1 MLRLI
6 PINAQT
12 QGSTD
17 RFAAARKSLLD
28 DSAVQRGQIS
38 WSFRDV
44 ATGQELDAFE
54 QKKMM
59 IPASTQKV
67 FTTAI
72 AINSLDISY
81 VFQTKIAVTGRIK
94 RGKLTG
100 DLIVHGD
107 GDPSFGSGIAGALS
121 GDSVLYKIGKMLQD
135 SGISKINGNIIIDP
149 FIWPYDHSVIP
160 RNWTWEDIG
169 NYYGAGAWGLNWRSN
184 EFDIRFTAG
193 KNYNETSRTEIL
205 STWAK
210 YLKLESSVK
219 SNTYEKRDIY
229 IYSSP
234 LSERVF
240 ADGAQLIGSEPNIER
255 AALPDPPRAFG
266 LELKNYLA
274 SIGIEHNGELNT
286 QSSQSISA
294 PTWMVFNSP
303 PLSDLVFETN
313 QKSNNL
319 FAECIGKKLAINQI
333 GSSDYPTGKMLE
345 LKLNEYKPYS
355 DSAMHLVDGC
365 GLSRNNSI
373 CTSFQSQFLR
383 SQTKATR
390 FPYFLQ
396 SLPKAGEEGTMKN
409 FPKAN
414 QLRAKTGS
422 LNKVRAYAGYFF
434 DQNNHWIAF
443 SFIANNIPLSDA
455 SLKNKMAELLVS
467 ASENK
472 FELPFPFAS
481 PTFYRDTILK
491 FPEIQSFIQDVK
503 DHPNNY
509 FENEEKVDTSIS
521 ISFRGEPDVENPYLL
536 AVVSAG
542 GEIRRIRYTYRIHA
556 QSRFAER
563 LNESKNTWEMIC
575 WGDVFMKR

>member
-1 MLRLI
+1 MSRLI

-17 RFAAARKSLLD
+17 RFAVARKSLLD

-59 IPASTQKV
+59 IPASTHKV

-72 AINSLDISY
+72 AINSLGISY
-81 VFQTKIAVTGRIK
+81 VFETKIAVSGRIK

-100 DLIVHGD
+100 DLIVRGD

-184 EFDIRFTAG
+184 EFDIRFTGG
-193 KNYNETSRTEIL
+193 KNYNDSTRAEIL
-205 STWAK
+205 SPWAN
-210 YLKLESSVK
+210 YLELESSVK
-219 SNTYEKRDIY
+219 SNSYEKRDIY

-234 LSERVF
+234 FSERIF
-240 ADGAQLIGSEPNIER
+240 ADGNLLIGNEPSIER

-274 SIGIEHNGELNT
+274 SIGIEQNGEVKIQNSLT
-286 QSSQSISA
+286 QSA
-294 PTWMVFNSP
+294 PIWKVFFSP

-333 GSSDYPTGKMLE
+333 GSADYPIGKMLE
-345 LKLNEYKPYS
+345 LMLNEYKPYS

-396 SLPKAGEEGTMKN
+396 SLPKAGVEGTMKN
-409 FPKAN
+409 FPKVD

-422 LNKVRAYAGYFF
+422 LNKVRGYAGYFF

-443 SFIANNIPLSDA
+443 SFIANNIPLSNA
-455 SLKNKMAELLVS
+455 QLKNKMAELLVS

-472 FELPFPFAS
+472 FELPFPFAA

-491 FPEIQSFIQDVK
+491 FPEIQSYIK
-503 DHPNNY
+503 DLKEHPSHY
-509 FENEEKVDTSIS
+509 FGGEEQVDTSIS
-521 ISFRGEPDVENPYLL
+521 ISFRGEPDVENPYLT
-536 AVVSAG
+536 AIVTAG
-542 GEIRRIRYTYRIHA
+542 GEIRHIKYTYRIHA

-563 LNESKNTWEMIC
+563 LNESKNSWEMIC
-575 WGDVFMKR
+575 WGDIFMKH